1 MVRKL
6 HPFVW
11 LLNASADVIIFQL
24 KLILLS
30 FSVSFSVH
38 MCSLR
43 AVDFLRLSDLN
54 DAVWLLNLVLKKLE
68 VEAYVYF

>member
-6 HPFVW
+6 HSFVW
-11 LLNASADVIIFQL
+11 LLYASADVIICQLML
-24 KLILLS
+24 KLVLLS
-30 FSVSFSVH
+30 FSVY

-43 AVDFLRLSDLN
+43 AVDFLRLLDLN

-68 VEAYVYF
+68 VKA